1 MKHRWRYWWVWL
13 LVAAY
18 IAFIFHNSLEVAAAS
33 DAISYSV
40 AEKFLHFLQRFS
52 LYSNDCQLFNHYI
65 RKAAHFT
72 EFAGLGFLVSL
83 AMHICP
89 LFKHRSLN
97 LTLFLV
103 AIPFADETIQ
113 KFVEGRSSQASDML
127 IDGSGFLAGAFFCYI
142 LILVI
147 MDLSGYIQRGRP
159 KQKTEV

>member
-33 DAISYSV
+33 DSLSYAV
-40 AEKFLHFLQRFS
+40 AEKILRVMQRFS
-52 LYSNDCQLFNHYI
+52 LYSSDTSLFNHYV

-72 EFAGLGFLVSL
+72 EFAGLGFLVSF
-83 AMHICP
+83 AMHCCP
-89 LFKHRSLN
+89 LFKDRILN
-97 LTLFLV
+97 FTLFLV

-113 KFVEGRSSQASDML
+113 KFVDGRSSQITDML
-127 IDGSGFLAGAFFCYI
+127 IDGGGFLAGAFFCYV

-147 MDLSGYIQRGRP
+147 LDLAGYIQRGKP
-159 KQKTEV
+159 EKHSEV